1 MLGQWPDAWT
11 HLVLLQVWPWQQEHI
26 FFHGKTCESSD
37 FFFEALVLKER
48 VMIARAKHWR
58 LGTFSWSSLVSRRNF
73 LLQYIYFCSS
83 PLPVPQIYHHCQQ
96 HQRKVNITIG
106 EKAEARE
113 KGEELQV
120 LQERKLGRD
129 TLVETLDEACGVV
142 CGGRGR

>member
-58 LGTFSWSSLVSRRNF
+58 WGRFSWSSLVCRRNF
-73 LLQYIYFCSS
+73 LLQYICFFLPHYQYHLLP
-83 PLPVPQIYHHCQQ
+83 PLPATPEEGEHH
-96 HQRKVNITIG
+96 HRRKGGSTG
-106 EKAEARE
+106 EGRGTSSTPGAKM
-113 KGEELQV
+113 
-120 LQERKLGRD
+120 GRD
-129 TLVETLDEACGVV
+129 TKVETLGEACGAV